1 LLSQDYGLNGEDV
14 SQWQIIAPKSTAA
27 DSSMLYDSV
36 LKDLVKAFQRQHGLL
51 VDGVLGP
58 QTLISLSLW
67 DQQAQMAAQ

>member
-1 LLSQDYGLNGEDV
+1 
-14 SQWQIIAPKSTAA
+14 IAPNSNVT

-67 DQQAQMAAQ
+67 DQQTQMAAQ